1 MDDKKY
7 IESLSNFASA
17 LDQLVD
23 EMKNQSKAKQKGVD
37 KPSGKPSGKPIED
50 GGTLISIQK
59 GIDEIKSDTKKILD
73 NQETILKMNKDS
85 KKSGGLMSGVTDKK
99 KKKKVKDGV
108 STIILM
114 AGAVLAIGLAFKVIG
129 GVDFMSVIA
138 LSFALPLIA
147 FAFVQVATAISEKD
161 LGMDDLLFTA
171 FALVLMAGAL
181 TISSWIMGAIVP
193 IGIFQFITAIGISIT
208 LAIVAIGASFM
219 LDNLKDVGMDDILK
233 LPLILITLA
242 GAIAVSSGILG
253 MTSMIDPSLL
263 LNIVLQG
270 IAMGIISVILSIP
283 MIIFAKLGLKTT
295 DVFQGA
301 INIVLIAGA
310 IAVSSQLLSMGDYSV
325 IPSIEWAFG
334 ASVSVLL
341 FSIPVVALG
350 LLSMTGVGLV
360 AIALGSV
367 MTLMVAGT
375 LMLTSHILSA
385 GKYETYPDLE
395 WVTSISL
402 SLGVFSALLIG
413 LGAVALSGIGFLAVL
428 AGAGMS
434 LIIAETIVS
443 VSKTLG
449 NGDYSYSSNLGE
461 WAKATSSL
469 YTTFTPIM
477 VALGAM
483 GLVSAVIG
491 MFGGPDPFEIAKRMM
506 IQIAETIV
514 SVSDVLSGGTW
525 SGGPDEE
532 WATGVGLA
540 IGAFAPVYSYLQKS
554 KVMSAFFGGEA
565 MKPEE
570 YTETMENI
578 GRSINAVGEVFAEG
592 KVDKWEGG
600 PDEEWATGVGL
611 AIGAFAPVFGIL
623 NTGGIMSAILGG
635 PSVEDMMIAIIG
647 ISTAIKIAGGIF
659 TKDGTVYEG
668 GPKKEWSEGVGGA
681 IKVFTELY
689 SWTSGVFSDWDE
701 DNIKKANKVI
711 FTIAGSILDMS
722 KVFQG
727 YYVNKDGQLAK
738 GPTPIW
744 TAYPDSKWT
753 KGVGGALQ
761 GFADIY
767 QWADD
772 DNWSMDYM
780 NLYKPV
786 IEELANSILDTS
798 NKLSG
803 MNLSEDPSKHV
814 KGLAK
819 SLDSWTKVFDKVENL
834 NTDEFW
840 EAANS
845 LRSLSD
851 GFNQLAESL
860 TNVGSSIEGFN
871 PDFIKVMADVS
882 GVEIEMKNKEDKEN
896 KEEEEA
902 SWWSKLLGLS
912 PQKEEESTPTVK
924 PKATTKEEGMKLEDI
939 HSKLEE
945 LNTKLQM
952 IAQNSNNMSEY
963 VDELRS
969 GSNQGIEIDM

>member
-1 MDDKKY
+1 
-7 IESLSNFASA
+7 
-17 LDQLVD
+17 
-23 EMKNQSKAKQKGVD
+23 
-37 KPSGKPSGKPIED
+37 
-50 GGTLISIQK
+50 
-59 GIDEIKSDTKKILD
+59 
-73 NQETILKMNKDS
+73 
-85 KKSGGLMSGVTDKK
+85 
-99 KKKKVKDGV
+99 
-108 STIILM
+108 
-114 AGAVLAIGLAFKVIG
+114 
-129 GVDFMSVIA
+129 
-138 LSFALPLIA
+138 
-147 FAFVQVATAISEKD
+147 
-161 LGMDDLLFTA
+161 
-171 FALVLMAGAL
+171 
-181 TISSWIMGAIVP
+181 
-193 IGIFQFITAIGISIT
+193 
-208 LAIVAIGASFM
+208 
-219 LDNLKDVGMDDILK
+219 
-233 LPLILITLA
+233 
-242 GAIAVSSGILG
+242 
-253 MTSMIDPSLL
+253 MIDPSLL

-525 SGGPDEE
+525 S
-532 WATGVGLA
+532 
-540 IGAFAPVYSYLQKS
+540 
-554 KVMSAFFGGEA
+554 
-565 MKPEE
+565 
-570 YTETMENI
+570 
-578 GRSINAVGEVFAEG
+578 
-592 KVDKWEGG
+592 GG